1 MTDSPSPKRYLV
13 RFADGT
19 EIGPLDKQAI
29 KAMAKAGRIKPDDAI
44 SQDGSQ
50 KWIAVSRVPGL
61 LDSAVENDGTIPLAV
76 VEQPITDPRVRKES
90 VARASPPSAGKP
102 PSASHNRRQ
111 VILGFILLGITV
123 PGLILAVS
131 DGASSLSRRSAMDTT
146 KLGSSSSR
154 TPEQT
159 VAAFVADW
167 IRSPTLALQY
177 LSPGIHS
184 VMRDYVAN
192 NQPSNFDGRVA
203 FKRDVVLTDTATG
216 KQTRGKEYRI
226 TPVFKWPNG
235 QFTPRSVDLTI
246 ELDSGKVT
254 HVFEAE

>member
-1 MTDSPSPKRYLV
+1 MAETSSPKRYLV

-19 EIGPLDKQAI
+19 EIGPLDKTAL
-29 KAMAKAGRIKPDDAI
+29 KSMAKAGRIKPDDSI

-50 KWIAVSRVPGL
+50 KWIAASRVPGL
-61 LDSAVENDGTIPLAV
+61 LEHAVESDGTIPLAV
-76 VEQPITDPRVRKES
+76 VEQPIADPRVRKES
-90 VARASPPSAGKP
+90 VARASSPSVAKP

-111 VILGFILLGITV
+111 VILGCILLIITV

-131 DGASSLSRRSAMDTT
+131 NGAGSFFRRNTLDTT
-146 KLGSSSSR
+146 KRGSSSSR

-167 IRSPTLALQY
+167 IRSPTLAQQY

-192 NQPSNFDGRVA
+192 NQPSNFDGRISL
-203 FKRDVVLTDTATG
+203 KRDVMITDTATG
-216 KQTRGKEYRI
+216 QQHLGKEYYI

-235 QFTPRSVDLTI
+235 SFTPRLVELTV
-246 ELDSGKVT
+246 ELDSGKIT